1 MISGGSLVRKDVPP
15 FVKAAHEPL
24 SYVGINSV
32 GLRRRGFNNE
42 KIAEIQNIYRT
53 IFVKGYSNS
62 HALDV
67 VQNEM
72 QATPERD
79 QILSF
84 IRSSS
89 RGIMK
94 GYSKDED

>member
-1 MISGGSLVRKDVPP
+1 M
-15 FVKAAHEPL
+15 
-24 SYVGINSV
+24 
-32 GLRRRGFNNE
+32 
-42 KIAEIQNIYRT
+42 
-53 IFVKGYSNS
+53 KGYSNS

-72 QATPERD
+72 QASPERD

>member
-1 MISGGSLVRKDVPP
+1 
-15 FVKAAHEPL
+15 
-24 SYVGINSV
+24 
-32 GLRRRGFNNE
+32 
-42 KIAEIQNIYRT
+42 IYRT
-53 IFVKGYSNS
+53 IFVKGLSNS

-72 QATPERD
+72 SASPERD
-79 QILSF
+79 QILTF

-94 GYSKDED
+94 GYSRDED